1 MSSFEDIAMKQ
12 QLFFI
17 NVWLIS
23 AVSVIAVAP
32 AWAKEKT
39 KTALNSNPV
48 IESSLLAQST
58 SPNSQIKVT
67 AVELYETDV
76 GLEIVLKTPNP
87 QLLKPGKT
95 DIVGNTVVTDIPNAV
110 LELPKGNRF
119 ELVNPLAGIASVK
132 VTNIDGSGVRVEI
145 TGQGA
150 PPNATA
156 PRTQGQEFILGIS
169 TVGGTNAQTPP
180 SENNAQTPQQPSIP
194 EQNNNQTTQQ
204 PTQPTEDDV
213 IELVV
218 TGSAPTRYRII
229 ESSVGTRTDTPV
241 INVPQS
247 IQAVP
252 EQVLEEQGVTSL
264 GDALRNS
271 AGVTTGRV
279 ASDTPAL
286 TPVIRGFESE
296 NTLRNGLRDTTLGT
310 LSEVTN
316 VERFEILKGPASVLF
331 GQGDLGGTVN
341 VITKVPLNIPSYKFD
356 FQAGQFG
363 LYRPS
368 IDITGPLGNRTDSP
382 AYRLTSSYQ
391 WSDSFRDF
399 EERRTFFVSPVLKLI
414 NSDRTQLIA
423 ELEHLTYN
431 TNGSAPELPALGTV
445 IDSPEGEID
454 LSANLGEP
462 SLSENESRATR
473 WGYRFKHEFSDNLT
487 FANELLIS
495 NADVPTSNFILPRS
509 LRGDNRTLD
518 RILVENPNELSSLNL
533 NTSLSGKF
541 ATGDIKHELLFGV
554 EISRDTFEDKL
565 DINGI
570 GSIDIFD
577 PEYSPESLNPF
588 PIPLEEV
595 RTETNAIGFYLQDQ
609 ISLSDRWI
617 VVLGGRFDVA
627 DQTYEDSL
635 DIRQSF
641 DRTDEAFSPRAG
653 VVYKP
658 AENISFYGSYTRS
671 FKPVIGRATSL
682 DPVTDE
688 LITGE
693 PFEPEKGTQY
703 EIGVK
708 ADLLN
713 NKLSTTLALFHLER
727 TNVIEEGAN
736 SPLGSQQTGKQ
747 RSQGVEVSIAG
758 EITPE
763 WNIIASYAYTDAII
777 SEDDVFTE
785 GNSLRNV
792 AKNAAS
798 LWTTYQIKSGNLR
811 GWGLGL
817 GLYYVGEREGD
828 FNNSFSLPSYL
839 RTDASLFYRRRNLAA
854 SLNFQNLFDVN
865 YYQGARND
873 LRVIPGAPFTVFGK
887 VSVEF

>member
-1 MSSFEDIAMKQ
+1 MKQ
-12 QLFFI
+12 QLFLI
-17 NVWLIS
+17 NVWLVSTIS
-23 AVSVIAVAP
+23 ILAVAP

-39 KTALNSNPV
+39 EIASNPV
-48 IESSLLAQST
+48 FDSRLIAQST
-58 SPNSQIKVT
+58 TPTSNIAKIT
-67 AVELYETDV
+67 AVELYETDA
-76 GLEIVLKTPNP
+76 GLEVVLKTANP

-95 DIVGNTVVTDIPNAV
+95 NIVENSVITDIPNAV
-110 LELPKGNRF
+110 LELPQGNQYQ
-119 ELVNPLAGIASVK
+119 LANPLAGISSVK
-132 VTNIDGSGVRVEI
+132 VTNIDGNGVRVEI
-145 TGQGA
+145 TGQTA
-150 PPNATA
+150 PPASAA
-156 PRTQGQEFILGIS
+156 PRTQGQEFILGVS
-169 TVGGTNAQTPP
+169 PVAG
-180 SENNAQTPQQPSIP
+180 NNAQTTPEHPSTPQ
-194 EQNNNQTTQQ
+194 ENNNQTTQQ
-204 PTQPTEDDV
+204 PTQPTQPTPSAEDDV

-247 IQAVP
+247 IQAIP
-252 EQVLEEQGVTSL
+252 DEVLDEQGVTNL
-264 GDALRNS
+264 GDAIRNS

-279 ASDTPAL
+279 ASDAPSI
-286 TPVIRGFESE
+286 TPVIRGFESK

-310 LSEVTN
+310 LSEITN
-316 VERFEILKGPASVLF
+316 VERIEVLKGPASVLF

-341 VITKVPLNIPSYKFD
+341 LITKVPLNEPSYKFD

-368 IDITGPLGNRTDSP
+368 IDITGPLGNRSDSP

-414 NSDRTQLIA
+414 NSDKTQLIA

-431 TNGSAPELPALGTV
+431 TTGSAPELPALGTV
-445 IDSPEGEID
+445 IDNSEGEVD
-454 LSANLGEP
+454 SSANLGEP

-473 WGYRFKHEFSDNLT
+473 WGYRFKHDFSDNLKFT
-487 FANELLIS
+487 NELLIS
-495 NADVPTSNFILPRS
+495 NVDVPRSDFVLPTT
-509 LRGDNRTLD
+509 LGGDNRTLN

-533 NTSLSGKF
+533 NTSLAGKF
-541 ATGDIKHELLFGV
+541 ATGNIKHELLFGV
-554 EISRDTFEDKL
+554 EVSRDTFEDRL
-565 DINGI
+565 DINGLAP
-570 GSIDIFD
+570 IDIFN
-577 PEYSPESLNPF
+577 PEYSEQVFNELGTF
-588 PIPLEEV
+588 EDTK
-595 RTETNAIGFYLQDQ
+595 TETNSIGFYLQDQ
-609 ISLSDRWI
+609 ISLSDQWI
-617 VVLGGRFDVA
+617 VVLGGRFDIA
-627 DQTYEDSL
+627 DQTYED
-635 DIRQSF
+635 RRAPNNSF
-641 DRTDEAFSPRAG
+641 ERTDEAFSPRAG
-653 VVYKP
+653 IVYKP

-671 FKPVIGRATSL
+671 FKPVIGQEVFL
-682 DPVTDE
+682 DPVTSERIEGD
-688 LITGE
+688 
-693 PFEPEKGTQY
+693 PFEPEIGTQY

-708 ADLLN
+708 ADLLD

-727 TNVIEEGAN
+727 TNVIEESARGQV
-736 SPLGSQQTGKQ
+736 GSEQTGKQ
-747 RSQGVEVSIAG
+747 RSQGVEVSVAG

-777 SEDDVFTE
+777 SEDDVLPE
-785 GNSLRNV
+785 GNFLRNV
-792 AKNAAS
+792 PEHAAS

-817 GLYYVGEREGD
+817 GLYYVGERQGD
-828 FNNSFSLPSYL
+828 LNNSFTLPSYL
-839 RTDASLFYRRRNLAA
+839 RTDASLFYRRSNLSA

>member
-1 MSSFEDIAMKQ
+1 MKQ

>member
-1 MSSFEDIAMKQ
+1 MKQ
-12 QLFFI
+12 QLFLI
-17 NVWLIS
+17 NVWL
-23 AVSVIAVAP
+23 VSTFSILAVAP
-32 AWAKEKT
+32 AWAKQQT
-39 KTALNSNPV
+39 QTALNPV
-48 IESSLLAQST
+48 IESSLFAQST
-58 SPNSQIKVT
+58 SPTNNLIKIT
-67 AVELYETDV
+67 AVELYETDA
-76 GLEIVLKTPNP
+76 GLEVVLKTANP
-87 QLLKPGKT
+87 QLLKPGT
-95 DIVGNTVVTDIPNAV
+95 TAIVGNSVVTDIPNAV
-110 LELPKGNRF
+110 LELPKGNQYQ
-119 ELVNPLAGIASVK
+119 LANPLAGIALIK
-132 VTNIDGSGVRVEI
+132 VTNIDGNGVRVEI
-145 TGQGA
+145 TGQTA
-150 PPNATA
+150 PPTSAA

-169 TVGGTNAQTPP
+169 PVVG
-180 SENNAQTPQQPSIP
+180 NNAQTTPEKPSTPQ
-194 EQNNNQTTQQ
+194 ENNNQTTQQ
-204 PTQPTEDDV
+204 PTQSTEDDV
-213 IELVV
+213 IKLVV

-252 EQVLEEQGVTSL
+252 DEVLEEQGVTSL

-279 ASDTPAL
+279 AADAPAI
-286 TPVIRGFESE
+286 TPVIRGFESR

-341 VITKVPLNIPSYKFD
+341 IITKLPLNDPSYKFD
-356 FQAGQFG
+356 FQGGQFG

-368 IDITGPLGNRTDSP
+368 IDITGPFGNRNDSP

-391 WSDSFRDF
+391 WSESFRDF

-423 ELEHLTYN
+423 EVEHLTFN
-431 TNGSAPELPALGTV
+431 SSGSAPELPALGTAV
-445 IDSPEGEID
+445 DNPEGEID
-454 LSANLGEP
+454 SSANLGEP

-473 WGYRFKHEFSDNLT
+473 WGYRFKHEFNDNLT

-495 NADVPTSNFILPRS
+495 NADVPTSNFILPRG

-533 NTSLSGKF
+533 NTSLAGKF
-541 ATGDIKHELLFGV
+541 ATGNIKHELLFGV

-570 GSIDIFD
+570 GPIDIFD

-588 PIPLEEV
+588 PIPLEDV
-595 RTETNAIGFYLQDQ
+595 KTETNSIGFYLQDQ
-609 ISLSDRWI
+609 ISLSKQWI

-627 DQTYEDSL
+627 DQTYDDRLNSQ
-635 DIRQSF
+635 QSF

-653 VVYKP
+653 IVYKP
-658 AENISFYGSYTRS
+658 VENISFYGSYTRS
-671 FKPVIGRATSL
+671 FKPVIGRETSL
-682 DPVTDE
+682 NPVTNE
-688 LITGE
+688 LDIGE
-693 PFEPEKGTQY
+693 VFEPERGTQY

-708 ADLLN
+708 ADLLD

-747 RSQGVEVSIAG
+747 RSQGVEVSVAG

-785 GNSLRNV
+785 GNFLRNV
-792 AKNAAS
+792 PEHAAS
-798 LWTTYQIKSGNLR
+798 LWTTYQIKSGSLR

-817 GLYYVGEREGD
+817 GLYYVGERQGD
-828 FNNSFSLPSYL
+828 FNNSFSLPGYL

>member
-23 AVSVIAVAP
+23 AVSIIAVAP
-32 AWAKEKT
+32 AWGKEKT
-39 KTALNSNPV
+39 ETALNSNPV

-67 AVELYETDV
+67 AVELYETDAGIEV
-76 GLEIVLKTPNP
+76 VLKTPNP
-87 QLLKPGKT
+87 QLLKPRKT
-95 DIVGNTVVTDIPNAV
+95 NIVGNTVVTDIPNAV

-150 PPNATA
+150 PPNAAA

-169 TVGGTNAQTPP
+169 TVEGTNAQTPP
-180 SENNAQTPQQPSIP
+180 SENNAQTPQPSTP
-194 EQNNNQTTQQ
+194 QENNTQTTQQ
-204 PTQPTEDDV
+204 PTQSTEDDV

-341 VITKVPLNIPSYKFD
+341 VITKVPLNDPSYKFD

-368 IDITGPLGNRTDSP
+368 IDFTGPLGNRSDSP

-431 TNGSAPELPALGTV
+431 TTGNAPELPSLGTAV
-445 IDSPEGEID
+445 DNPEGEID
-454 LSANLGEP
+454 SSANLGEP
-462 SLSENESRATR
+462 SLSESESRVTR
-473 WGYRFKHEFSDNLT
+473 WGYRFKHEFNDNLT

-495 NADVPTSNFILPRS
+495 NAEVPTSTFVFPRG

-518 RILVENPNELSSLNL
+518 RIVLENPNELSSLNL
-533 NTSLSGKF
+533 NTSLAGKF

-554 EISRDTFEDKL
+554 EISRDTFEDALNFK
-565 DINGI
+565 GI
-570 GSIDIFD
+570 GPIDIFD
-577 PEYSPESLNPF
+577 PQYSPESLNDF
-588 PIPLEEV
+588 AIPLEDV
-595 RTETNAIGFYLQDQ
+595 RAETDSIGFYLQDQ
-609 ISLSDRWI
+609 ISLSKQWI
-617 VVLGGRFDVA
+617 VVLGGRFDIA
-627 DQTYEDSL
+627 DEDYEDRLIPTNSYE
-635 DIRQSF
+635 
-641 DRTDEAFSPRAG
+641 RTNEAFSPRAG

-658 AENISFYGSYTRS
+658 AENISIYGSYTRS
-671 FKPVIGRATSL
+671 FKPVTGRERINRVDG
-682 DPVTDE
+682 DP
-688 LITGE
+688 L
-693 PFEPEKGTQY
+693 EPEFGTQY
-703 EIGVK
+703 EVGVK
-708 ADLLN
+708 ADLLD

-727 TNVIEEGAN
+727 TDVRVDGAVD
-736 SPLGSQQTGKQ
+736 PLSVTQTGKQ
-747 RSQGVEVSIAG
+747 RSQGVEVSVAG

-777 SEDDVFTE
+777 AEDDVFEE
-785 GNSLRNV
+785 GNSLSNV
-792 AKNAAS
+792 PKHGAS

-817 GLYYVGEREGD
+817 GLYYAGERQGD
-828 FNNSFSLPSYL
+828 LNNSFSLPSYL
-839 RTDASLFYRRRNLAA
+839 RTDASLFYRRRNLSA

>member
-1 MSSFEDIAMKQ
+1 MSRFEDIVMKQ

-23 AVSVIAVAP
+23 TVSIIAVAP

-39 KTALNSNPV
+39 ETALNPV

-67 AVELYETDV
+67 AVELYETDAGIEV
-76 GLEIVLKTPNP
+76 VLKTPNP

-95 DIVGNTVVTDIPNAV
+95 TTVGNAVVTDIPNAV

-145 TGQGA
+145 TGQSA
-150 PPNATA
+150 PPKATA

-169 TVGGTNAQTPP
+169 PVEGTNAQTTP
-180 SENNAQTPQQPSIP
+180 SENNAQTPQPPSIP
-194 EQNNNQTTQQ
+194 QENNTQATQ
-204 PTQPTEDDV
+204 QPTEDDV

-247 IQAVP
+247 IQAIP
-252 EQVLEEQGVTSL
+252 EQVFEEQGVTSL

-279 ASDTPAL
+279 ASDAPAL
-286 TPVIRGFESE
+286 TPVIRGFESK

-341 VITKVPLNIPSYKFD
+341 VITKVPLNDPSYKFD

-391 WSDSFRDF
+391 WSESFRDF

-454 LSANLGEP
+454 SSVNLGEP

-473 WGYRFKHEFSDNLT
+473 WGYRFKHEFNDNLT

-495 NADVPTSNFILPRS
+495 NADVPTSNFILPRG

-518 RILVENPNELSSLNL
+518 RIVVENPNELSSLNL

-541 ATGDIKHELLFGV
+541 ATGNIKHELLFGV
-554 EISRDTFEDKL
+554 EISRDTFEDAL
-565 DINGI
+565 DIRGI
-570 GSIDIFD
+570 GPIDIFN
-577 PEYSPESLNPF
+577 PEYSPESLNDF
-588 PIPLEEV
+588 PIPLEDV
-595 RTETNAIGFYLQDQ
+595 RTETNSIGFYLQDQ
-609 ISLSDRWI
+609 ISLSKQWI
-617 VVLGGRFDVA
+617 VVLGGRIDVA

-671 FKPVIGRATSL
+671 FKPVIGRETSL
-682 DPVTDE
+682 DPVTND

-693 PFEPEKGTQY
+693 PFEPEKGTQF

-708 ADLLN
+708 ADLLD

-747 RSQGVEVSIAG
+747 RSQGVEVSVAG

-792 AKNAAS
+792 PENAAS

-817 GLYYVGEREGD
+817 GLYYVGERQGD
-828 FNNSFSLPSYL
+828 FNNSFSLPSYV
-839 RTDASLFYRRRNLAA
+839 RTDASLFYRRRNLSA
-854 SLNFQNLFDVN
+854 SLNFQNLFDVDF
-865 YYQGARND
+865 YQGARND

>member
-1 MSSFEDIAMKQ
+1 MSSFEDIVMKQ

-23 AVSVIAVAP
+23 TVSIIAVAP
-32 AWAKEKT
+32 AWAKET
-39 KTALNSNPV
+39 KAVRLNKISSV
-48 IESSLLAQST
+48 ASSSLLVQST
-58 SPNSQIKVT
+58 SPTNSPIKVT
-67 AVELYETDV
+67 AVELYETDAGIEV
-76 GLEIVLKTPNP
+76 VLKTPNP
-87 QLLKPGKT
+87 QLLKPAKT
-95 DIVGNTVVTDIPNAV
+95 TTVGNAVVTDIPNAV
-110 LELPKGNRF
+110 LELPKGEF
-119 ELVNPLAGIASVK
+119 QLANPLKGIALVK
-132 VTNIDGSGVRVEI
+132 VTNIDGNGIRVEI
-145 TGQGA
+145 TGQSA

-169 TVGGTNAQTPP
+169 PVEGTNAQTTP

-194 EQNNNQTTQQ
+194 QENNTQTTQ
-204 PTQPTEDDV
+204 QPTEDDV
-213 IELVV
+213 IELIV

-279 ASDTPAL
+279 ASDAPSI

-310 LSEVTN
+310 LSEITN

-341 VITKVPLNIPSYKFD
+341 IITKVPLNEPSYKID
-356 FQAGQFG
+356 YQVGQFN
-363 LYRPS
+363 LHRPS

-431 TNGSAPELPALGTV
+431 TTGSAPELPALGTV
-445 IDSPEGEID
+445 LDNPEGEID
-454 LSANLGEP
+454 SSVNLGEP

-473 WGYRFKHEFSDNLT
+473 WGYRFKHEFNDNLT

-495 NADVPTSNFILPRS
+495 KADVPTSNFILPRG
-509 LRGDNRTLD
+509 LGGDNRTLD

-554 EISRDTFEDKL
+554 ELSRDTFEDAL
-565 DINGI
+565 DIKGI
-570 GSIDIFD
+570 AAIDIFN
-577 PEYSPESLNPF
+577 PEYSPESLNDF
-588 PIPLEEV
+588 AIPLEDAK
-595 RTETNAIGFYLQDQ
+595 TQTNAIGFYLQDQ
-609 ISLSDRWI
+609 ISLSKQWI

-627 DQTYEDSL
+627 DQTYEDRL
-635 DIRQSF
+635 DLRQSF

-658 AENISFYGSYTRS
+658 AENVSFYGSYTRS
-671 FKPVIGRATSL
+671 FKPVIGRETSL
-682 DPVTDE
+682 DVETNE

-693 PFEPEKGTQY
+693 AFEPERGTQY

-708 ADLLN
+708 ADLLD

-747 RSQGVEVSIAG
+747 RSQGVEVSVAG

-777 SEDDVFTE
+777 SEDDTFPE

-792 AKNAAS
+792 PKNAAS

-817 GLYYVGEREGD
+817 GLYYVGERQGD
-828 FNNSFSLPSYL
+828 FNNSFSLPSYV

-854 SLNFQNLFDVN
+854 SLNFQNLFNVD
-865 YYQGARND
+865 YYEGARND

>member
-1 MSSFEDIAMKQ
+1 MLSFEDIAMKQ
-12 QLFFI
+12 RLFLI
-17 NVWLIS
+17 NIWLIS
-23 AVSVIAVAP
+23 AVSIIAVAP
-32 AWAKEKT
+32 AWAKEKAET
-39 KTALNSNPV
+39 TDSK
-48 IESSLLAQST
+48 IFDSSLVSQST
-58 SPNSQIKVT
+58 SPTNSPIKVT
-67 AVELYETDV
+67 AVELYETDA
-76 GLEIVLKTPNP
+76 GLEVVLKTPNP
-87 QLLKPGKT
+87 KLLKPAKIT
-95 DIVGNTVVTDIPNAV
+95 TVGNAIVTDIPNAV
-110 LELPKGNRF
+110 LELPKGNQF
-119 ELVNPLAGIASVK
+119 ELVNPLQGIALVK
-132 VTNIDGSGVRVEI
+132 VTNIDGNVIRVEI

-150 PPNATA
+150 PPKATA

-169 TVGGTNAQTPP
+169 TVEGTNAQT
-180 SENNAQTPQQPSIP
+180 TPQQSQPTTP
-194 EQNNNQTTQQ
+194 QEQETQTNQQ
-204 PTQPTEDDV
+204 PTQSTEDDV

-252 EQVLEEQGVTSL
+252 EQVLDEQGVTSL

-341 VITKVPLNIPSYKFD
+341 VITKVPLNDPSYKFD
-356 FQAGQFG
+356 FQVGQFG

-368 IDITGPLGNRTDSP
+368 IDITGPLGSRTDSP

-399 EERRTFFVSPVLKLI
+399 EERRTFFVSPVVKLI

-431 TNGSAPELPALGTV
+431 TTGGAPEVPALGTV
-445 IDSPEGEID
+445 VDNPEGEID
-454 LSANLGEP
+454 SSANLGEP
-462 SLSENESRATR
+462 SLSESESRVTR
-473 WGYRFKHEFSDNLT
+473 WGYRFKHEFNDNLK

-495 NADVPTSNFILPRS
+495 TADVPTSTFVFPRG

-518 RILVENPNELSSLNL
+518 RIVLENPNELSSLNL
-533 NTSLSGKF
+533 NTSVSGKF

-554 EISRDTFEDKL
+554 EISRDTFEDALTFK
-565 DINGI
+565 GI
-570 GSIDIFD
+570 GPIDIFN
-577 PEYSPESLNPF
+577 PEYSPESLNDF
-588 PIPLEEV
+588 PIPLEDV
-595 RTETNAIGFYLQDQ
+595 RTETNSIGFYLQDQ
-609 ISLSDRWI
+609 ISLSKQWI

-627 DQTYEDSL
+627 DQTYEDRL
-635 DIRQSF
+635 DLRQSF

-653 VVYKP
+653 IVYKP
-658 AENISFYGSYTRS
+658 AENVSFYGSYTRS
-671 FKPVIGRATSL
+671 FKPVIGRETFL
-682 DPVTDE
+682 NEQDE
-688 LITGE
+688 LITGD
-693 PFEPEKGTQY
+693 PFIPEKGTQY

-708 ADLLN
+708 ADLLD

-736 SPLGSQQTGKQ
+736 SGFGSQQTGKQ
-747 RSQGVEVSIAG
+747 RSQGVEVSVAG

-777 SEDDVFTE
+777 SEDDTFPE

-792 AKNAAS
+792 PKHGAS

-817 GLYYVGEREGD
+817 GLYYVGERQGD

-839 RTDASLFYRRRNLAA
+839 RTDASLFYRRRNLSA

>member
-1 MSSFEDIAMKQ
+1 MLSFEDIAMKQ
-12 QLFFI
+12 QLFLI
-17 NVWLIS
+17 NVWLVSTIS
-23 AVSVIAVAP
+23 ILAVAP

-39 KTALNSNPV
+39 EIASNPV
-48 IESSLLAQST
+48 SDSRLIAQST
-58 SPNSQIKVT
+58 SPTNNIAKIT
-67 AVELYETDV
+67 AVELYETDA
-76 GLEIVLKTPNP
+76 GLEVVLKTPNP
-87 QLLKPGKT
+87 QLLKPGET
-95 DIVGNTVVTDIPNAV
+95 NIVGNAVVTDIPNAV
-110 LELPKGNRF
+110 LELPKGNQYQ
-119 ELVNPLAGIASVK
+119 LANPLAGISSVK
-132 VTNIDGSGVRVEI
+132 VTNIDGNGVRVEI
-145 TGQGA
+145 TGQTA
-150 PPNATA
+150 PPKTAA

-169 TVGGTNAQTPP
+169 PVAG
-180 SENNAQTPQQPSIP
+180 NNAQTTPEQPSTP
-194 EQNNNQTTQQ
+194 QENNNQATQQ
-204 PTQPTEDDV
+204 PTQPTQSAEDDV

-247 IQAVP
+247 IQAIP
-252 EQVLEEQGVTSL
+252 DEVLDEQGVTNL

-279 ASDTPAL
+279 ASDAPAI
-286 TPVIRGFESE
+286 TPVIRGFESR

-310 LSEVTN
+310 LSEITN
-316 VERFEILKGPASVLF
+316 VERIEVLKGPASVLF

-341 VITKVPLNIPSYKFD
+341 LITKVPLNEPSYKFD

-368 IDITGPLGNRTDSP
+368 IDITGPLGNRSDSP

-423 ELEHLTYN
+423 ELEHLTFN
-431 TNGSAPELPALGTV
+431 STGGAPELPSLGTV
-445 IDSPEGEID
+445 VDNPEGEID
-454 LSANLGEP
+454 SSVNLGEP
-462 SLSENESRATR
+462 SLSENESTATR
-473 WGYRFKHEFSDNLT
+473 WGYRFKHEFNDNLT

-495 NADVPTSNFILPRS
+495 NADVPISNFILPRG

-541 ATGDIKHELLFGV
+541 ATGNIKHELLFGV

-570 GSIDIFD
+570 ASIDIFN
-577 PEYSPESLNPF
+577 PEYSPESLNRILF
-588 PIPLEEV
+588 ALEDV
-595 RTETNAIGFYLQDQ
+595 RTKTNSIGFYLQDQ
-609 ISLSDRWI
+609 ISLSDQWI
-617 VVLGGRFDVA
+617 VVLGGRFDIA
-627 DQTYEDSL
+627 DEDYEDRLSSE
-635 DIRQSF
+635 RSYE
-641 DRTDEAFSPRAG
+641 RTNEAFSPRVG

-658 AENISFYGSYTRS
+658 AENISLYGSYTRS
-671 FKPVIGRATSL
+671 FKPVVGRERINDEIG
-682 DPVTDE
+682 DP
-688 LITGE
+688 LK
-693 PFEPEKGTQY
+693 PEFGTQY
-703 EIGVK
+703 EVGVK
-708 ADLLN
+708 ADLLD

-727 TNVIEEGAN
+727 TDVRVNGALD
-736 SPLGSQQTGKQ
+736 PLSVTQTGKQ
-747 RSQGVEVSIAG
+747 RSQGVEVSVAG

-777 SEDDVFTE
+777 AEDDVFEE
-785 GNSLRNV
+785 GNSLSNV
-792 AKNAAS
+792 PKNGAS

-817 GLYYVGEREGD
+817 GLYYVGERQGD
-828 FNNSFSLPSYL
+828 LNNSFSLPSYL
-839 RTDASLFYRRRNLAA
+839 RTDASIFYRRSNLAA

-887 VSVEF
+887 VSLEF

>member
-1 MSSFEDIAMKQ
+1 MSRFEDIVMKQ

-23 AVSVIAVAP
+23 TVSIIAVAP

-39 KTALNSNPV
+39 ETALNPV
-48 IESSLLAQST
+48 VESSLLAQST

-67 AVELYETDV
+67 AVELYETDAGIEV
-76 GLEIVLKTPNP
+76 VLKTPNP

-95 DIVGNTVVTDIPNAV
+95 TTVGNAVVTDIPNAV

-132 VTNIDGSGVRVEI
+132 VTNIDGNGIRVEI

-150 PPNATA
+150 PPTATA

-169 TVGGTNAQTPP
+169 PVEGTNAAPTP
-180 SENNAQTPQQPSIP
+180 SENNAQTPQQPSILQ
-194 EQNNNQTTQQ
+194 ENNTQTTQ
-204 PTQPTEDDV
+204 QPTEDDV

-247 IQAVP
+247 IQAIP
-252 EQVLEEQGVTSL
+252 EQVFEEQGVTSL

-279 ASDTPAL
+279 ASDAPAL
-286 TPVIRGFESE
+286 TPVIRGFESK

-341 VITKVPLNIPSYKFD
+341 VITKVPLNDPSYKFD

-368 IDITGPLGNRTDSP
+368 IDITGPLGNSRDSP

-391 WSDSFRDF
+391 WSESFRDF

-445 IDSPEGEID
+445 IDSSEGEID
-454 LSANLGEP
+454 SSVNLGEP

-473 WGYRFKHEFSDNLT
+473 WGYRFKHEFNDNLT

-495 NADVPTSNFILPRS
+495 NADVPTSNFILPRG

-518 RILVENPNELSSLNL
+518 RIVVENPNELSSLNL

-541 ATGDIKHELLFGV
+541 ATGNIKHELLFGV
-554 EISRDTFEDKL
+554 EISRDTFEDAL
-565 DINGI
+565 DIRGI
-570 GSIDIFD
+570 GPIDIFN
-577 PEYSPESLNPF
+577 PEYSPESLNDF
-588 PIPLEEV
+588 PIPLEDV
-595 RTETNAIGFYLQDQ
+595 RTETNSIGFYLQDQ
-609 ISLSDRWI
+609 ISLSKQWI
-617 VVLGGRFDVA
+617 VVLGGRIDVA

-671 FKPVIGRATSL
+671 FKPVIGRETSL
-682 DPVTDE
+682 DPVTDD
-688 LITGE
+688 LITGD
-693 PFEPEKGTQY
+693 PFEPERGTQY

-708 ADLLN
+708 ADLLD

-792 AKNAAS
+792 PENAAS

-817 GLYYVGEREGD
+817 GLYYVGERQGD
-828 FNNSFSLPSYL
+828 FNNSFSLPSYV
-839 RTDASLFYRRRNLAA
+839 RTDASLFYRRRNLSA

>member
-1 MSSFEDIAMKQ
+1 MLSFEDIAMKQ
-12 QLFFI
+12 QLFLI

-23 AVSVIAVAP
+23 AVSIIAVAP
-32 AWAKEKT
+32 ARAKEKT
-39 KTALNSNPV
+39 QTALNPV
-48 IESSLLAQST
+48 IKSSLIAQST
-58 SPNSQIKVT
+58 TQADLIKVT

-76 GLEIVLKTPNP
+76 GIEVVLKTANP
-87 QLLKPGKT
+87 QLLKPAKT
-95 DIVGNTVVTDIPNAV
+95 TTVGNSVVTDIPNAV

-150 PPNATA
+150 PPNAAA
-156 PRTQGQEFILGIS
+156 PRTQGEEFILGIS
-169 TVGGTNAQTPP
+169 TVGGTNAQTPQP
-180 SENNAQTPQQPSIP
+180 PSIP
-194 EQNNNQTTQQ
+194 QENNTQTTQQ
-204 PTQPTEDDV
+204 PTQSTEDDV

-279 ASDTPAL
+279 AADAPSL

-341 VITKVPLNIPSYKFD
+341 VITKVPLNDPSYKFD

-445 IDSPEGEID
+445 IDSQIGEID

-509 LRGDNRTLD
+509 LRADNRTLD

-541 ATGDIKHELLFGV
+541 ATGDLKHELLFGV
-554 EISRDTFEDKL
+554 EISRDTFEDAL
-565 DINGI
+565 DIRGI
-570 GSIDIFD
+570 GPIDIFD

-588 PIPLEEV
+588 PIPLEEAK
-595 RTETNAIGFYLQDQ
+595 TETNAIGFYLQDQ
-609 ISLSDRWI
+609 ISLSKQWI

-627 DQTYEDSL
+627 DQTYEDRLNSE
-635 DIRQSF
+635 QSF

-653 VVYKP
+653 IVYKP

-671 FKPVIGRATSL
+671 FKPVIGRETSL
-682 DPVTDE
+682 DPVTND
-688 LITGE
+688 LITGD

-703 EIGVK
+703 EVGVK
-708 ADLLN
+708 ADLLD

-747 RSQGVEVSIAG
+747 RSQGVEVSVAG

-817 GLYYVGEREGD
+817 GLYYVGERQGD

>member
-1 MSSFEDIAMKQ
+1 MLSFEDIAMKQ
-12 QLFFI
+12 RLFLI
-17 NVWLIS
+17 NIWLIS
-23 AVSVIAVAP
+23 AVSIIAVAP

-39 KTALNSNPV
+39 KTALTV
-48 IESSLLAQST
+48 FDDSLVAQST
-58 SPNSQIKVT
+58 SPTNSPIKVT

-76 GLEIVLKTPNP
+76 GLEVVLKTPNP
-87 QLLKPGKT
+87 ELLKPVKT
-95 DIVGNTVVTDIPNAV
+95 TTVGNAIVTDIPNAV
-110 LELPKGNRF
+110 LELPKGGDFN
-119 ELVNPLAGIASVK
+119 LVNPLPGIAGVR
-132 VTNIDGSGVRVEI
+132 VTNIDGNGVRVEI
-145 TGQGA
+145 TGFDA
-150 PPNATA
+150 PPKATA
-156 PRTQGQEFILGIS
+156 PRTQAQEFILGIS
-169 TVGGTNAQTPP
+169 PVEGTNAQATPQQ
-180 SENNAQTPQQPSIP
+180 NNTQTPQ
-194 EQNNNQTTQQ
+194 ENNPQTTQK
-204 PTQPTEDDV
+204 PGEDDV

-218 TGSAPTRYRII
+218 TGSAPQRYRII

-247 IQAVP
+247 IQAIP

-341 VITKVPLNIPSYKFD
+341 IITKVPLNEPSYKID
-356 FQAGQFG
+356 YQVGDFG
-363 LYRPS
+363 LHRPS
-368 IDITGPLGNRTDSP
+368 IDITGPLGNSP
-382 AYRLTSSYQ
+382 SSPGYRLTSSYQ

-431 TNGSAPELPALGTV
+431 TTGSAPELPALGTV
-445 IDSPEGEID
+445 LDNPGGEID
-454 LSANLGEP
+454 SSVNLGEP

-473 WGYRFKHEFSDNLT
+473 WGYRFKHEFNDNLT

-495 NADVPTSNFILPRS
+495 QADVPTSTFILPRG

-518 RILVENPNELSSLNL
+518 RIVIENPNELSSLNL
-533 NTSLSGKF
+533 NTSLAGKF
-541 ATGDIKHELLFGV
+541 ATGNIKHELLFGV
-554 EISRDTFEDKL
+554 ELSRDTFEDAL
-565 DINGI
+565 SFNGI
-570 GSIDIFD
+570 GPIDIFN

-588 PIPLEEV
+588 PIPLEEAK
-595 RTETNAIGFYLQDQ
+595 TETNSIGFYLQDQ
-609 ISLSDRWI
+609 ISLSKQWI
-617 VVLGGRFDVA
+617 LVLGGRFDVA
-627 DQTYEDSL
+627 DQTYEDRLNSE
-635 DIRQSF
+635 QSF

-653 VVYKP
+653 LVYKP

-671 FKPVIGRATSL
+671 FKPVIGRETSL
-682 DPVTDE
+682 NPVTNE
-688 LITGE
+688 LDIGE
-693 PFEPEKGTQY
+693 VFEPERGTQY

-708 ADLLN
+708 ADLLD

-747 RSQGVEVSIAG
+747 RSQGVEVSVAG

-763 WNIIASYAYTDAII
+763 WNVIASYAYTDAII

-792 AKNAAS
+792 AKHGAS

-887 VSVEF
+887 VSFEF

>member
-1 MSSFEDIAMKQ
+1 MSRFEDIVMKQ

-23 AVSVIAVAP
+23 TVSIIAVAP

-39 KTALNSNPV
+39 ETALNPV
-48 IESSLLAQST
+48 VESSLLAQST

-67 AVELYETDV
+67 AVELYETDAGIEV
-76 GLEIVLKTPNP
+76 VLKTPNP

-95 DIVGNTVVTDIPNAV
+95 TTVGNAVVTDIPNAV

-119 ELVNPLAGIASVK
+119 ELVNPLKGIASVK
-132 VTNIDGSGVRVEI
+132 VTNIDGNGIRVEI

-150 PPNATA
+150 PPTATA

-169 TVGGTNAQTPP
+169 PVEGTNAASTP

-194 EQNNNQTTQQ
+194 QENNTQATQ
-204 PTQPTEDDV
+204 QPTEDDV

-247 IQAVP
+247 IQAIP
-252 EQVLEEQGVTSL
+252 EQVFEEQGVTSL

-279 ASDTPAL
+279 ASDAPAL
-286 TPVIRGFESE
+286 TPVIRGFESK

-341 VITKVPLNIPSYKFD
+341 VITKVPLNDPSYKFD

-391 WSDSFRDF
+391 WSESFRDF

-454 LSANLGEP
+454 SSVNLGEP

-473 WGYRFKHEFSDNLT
+473 WGYRFKHEFNDNLT

-495 NADVPTSNFILPRS
+495 NADVPTSNFILPRG

-518 RILVENPNELSSLNL
+518 RIVVENPNELSSLNL

-541 ATGDIKHELLFGV
+541 ATGNIKHELLFGV
-554 EISRDTFEDKL
+554 EISRDTFEDAL
-565 DINGI
+565 DIRGI
-570 GSIDIFD
+570 GPIDIFN
-577 PEYSPESLNPF
+577 PEYSPESLNDF
-588 PIPLEEV
+588 PIPLEDV
-595 RTETNAIGFYLQDQ
+595 RTETNSIGFYLQDQ
-609 ISLSDRWI
+609 ISLSKQWI
-617 VVLGGRFDVA
+617 VVLGGRIDVA

-653 VVYKP
+653 IVYKP

-671 FKPVIGRATSL
+671 FKPVIGRETSL
-682 DPVTDE
+682 DPVTDD

-693 PFEPEKGTQY
+693 PFEPEKGTQF

-792 AKNAAS
+792 PENAAS

-817 GLYYVGEREGD
+817 GLYYVGERQGD
-828 FNNSFSLPSYL
+828 FNNSFSLPSYV
-839 RTDASLFYRRRNLAA
+839 RTDASLFYRRRNLSA